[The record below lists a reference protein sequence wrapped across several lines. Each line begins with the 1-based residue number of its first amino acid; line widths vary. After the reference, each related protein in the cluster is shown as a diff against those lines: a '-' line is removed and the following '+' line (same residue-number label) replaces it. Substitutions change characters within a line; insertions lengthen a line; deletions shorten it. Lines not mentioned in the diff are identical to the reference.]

1 MGGDDD
7 WEEFFEQCCLMFGQ
21 GTCFYD
27 KGIPGYIWEFT
38 STLKRGEYALC
49 LFFVLEKFKP
59 RSYICKML

>member
-27 KGIPGYIWEFT
+27 TRET
-38 STLKRGEYALC
+38 ERVVA
-49 LFFVLEKFKP
+49 
-59 RSYICKML
+59 RS